1 VWDLNNFRTEGN
13 IMPTK
18 TDRNWIP
25 WQKLPTQEAARRR
38 KAAFTAI
45 RKLFAEVVP
54 LWASCGRGQCR
65 RHRHCAGKIR
75 PCLAR
80 SWPLLSSAAQNA
92 AHNEVMKGGPRRLPA
107 KTRSEWE
114 LRGFPPSNFVH

>member
-1 VWDLNNFRTEGN
+1 
-13 IMPTK
+13 MP

-25 WQKLPTQEAARRR
+25 WQKLPRQEATRRR

-54 LWASCGRGQCR
+54 LWASCRRGQCR
-65 RHRHCAGKIR
+65 RHRRCAGNIR
-75 PCLAR
+75 PCLER
-80 SWPLLSSAAQNA
+80 SWPLLSPAAQQA
-92 AHNEVMKGGPRRLPA
+92 AHNEVMKGGPRRVPA